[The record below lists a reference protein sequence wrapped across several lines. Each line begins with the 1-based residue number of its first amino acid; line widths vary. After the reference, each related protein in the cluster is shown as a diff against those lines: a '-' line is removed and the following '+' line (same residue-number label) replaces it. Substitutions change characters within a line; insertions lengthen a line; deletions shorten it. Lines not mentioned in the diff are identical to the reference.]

1 MLGLVVP
8 HVTGPVRRYYN
19 LEARRLSRMQESLGS
34 ARQLR
39 AVTSDGHAIGVLAN
53 VASAQEVRG
62 AVAGGADG
70 VGLFRTEMLFMDRE
84 QPPSEDEQYEA
95 YSTAL
100 RAASGR
106 PVTIR
111 LLDVGGD
118 KPLPYLELPDESNPF
133 LGYRGV
139 RLYDKHA
146 VLVRTQL
153 RAILRASG
161 AGEARILVP
170 MVATVEEARAV
181 KETLAQVRNELVA
194 EGVRFERMPKLGAMV
209 EVPSAAFMIEELSRE
224 VDFFSVGSNDLAQY
238 FLAADRDNRSVSS
251 IYGWSHPSFL
261 RLLKK
266 VVDDA
271 QAAGR
276 TVSLCGEMADSSAA
290 VPLLLALGFDELS
303 LAAPRVVNV
312 KRAVASSRLSS
323 CAELLERAMGS
334 ATRVEVEALV
344 GAFTANGGDH
354 QPLLLPELMIG
365 SEAATMAEVIKEL
378 TDAIWLAGRVAR
390 PHLLEEKVWL
400 REEVY
405 STGFG
410 YGFAIPHCKSDQLT
424 ASSIAVARLLRPVEW
439 GLGAE
444 TKPVDVVML
453 LALREQDHGNEHM
466 RIFAKLSRLVM
477 HDDFRN
483 RIRAER
489 DPQRL
494 LTFFE
499 ESLGLRAAVA

>member
-1 MLGLVVP
+1 
-8 HVTGPVRRYYN
+8 
-19 LEARRLSRMQESLGS
+19 MQASLGS

-39 AVTSDGHAIGVLAN
+39 AITTDGHAVAVMAN
-53 VASAQEVRG
+53 VASAHEVCG

-70 VGLFRTEMLFMDRE
+70 VGLFRTEMLFMDRAA
-84 QPPSEDEQYEA
+84 PPSEDEQYEA
-95 YSTAL
+95 YASAL
-100 RAASGR
+100 RAAAGR

-118 KPLPYLELPDESNPF
+118 KPLPYLDLPDESNPF

-139 RLYDKHA
+139 RLYDEHA
-146 VLVRTQL
+146 PLVRAQL
-153 RAILRASG
+153 RAILRASS

-181 KETLAQVRNELVA
+181 KETLAQVRNELAA

-238 FLAADRDNRSVSS
+238 FLAADRDNRAVSS
-251 IYGWSHPSFL
+251 IYGWAHPSFL

-271 QAAGR
+271 HAAGR

-303 LAAPRVVNV
+303 LSAPRVVNV

-323 CAELLERAMGS
+323 CAELLERAASS
-334 ATRVEVEALV
+334 ATRAQVEALV
-344 GAFTANGGDH
+344 NGFTSDGADH
-354 QPLLLPELMIG
+354 QPLLLPELMIR
-365 SEAATMAEVIKEL
+365 SDAATMPEVIKEL
-378 TDAIWLAGRVAR
+378 TDGIWLAGRVAR

-424 ASSIAVARLLRPVEW
+424 ASSIAVARLERPVQW
-439 GLGAE
+439 GLGGE

-477 HDDFRN
+477 HDGFRN

-494 LTFFE
+494 LSFLE